1 MSNIIIMNTL
11 TKKLMD
17 IYILEKYSVLSD
29 VLGFLKTND
38 RSLKTL
44 LARLYVQSNNH
55 REFIEE
61 LLKKYQLYN
70 VDTMRGGYSKDL
82 FEKKDFMEIL
92 LILLEEEIHILRAY
106 TEILIYYNENELE
119 ELYDPEKFLE
129 LIKSYIDQ
137 EITQVRSLSDI
148 VYNLKKS
155 FGN

>member
-1 MSNIIIMNTL
+1 MNTL

-29 VLGFLKTND
+29 VLGFLKTNE

-70 VDTMRGGYSKDL
+70 VDTMHVGYSKDL

-92 LILLEEEIHILRAY
+92 LILLEEEMHILRAY

-137 EITQVRSLSDI
+137 EITQVKNLSDI

-155 FGN
+155 YGN